1 MASTPDYAAAASI
14 FALNPATVK
23 LVKLPLDQIMIDA
36 GDFSRSTTFTPYF
49 DISYDISPKVHF
61 KNQTF
66 SDYLEHNK
74 FSSYGFGAAYHPWTI
89 ENKSTIGF
97 DYKPASWIT
106 AHILT
111 GFAYRYVRVSAGE
124 ERNEYQVVDRR
135 DLSIGSTANDRFA
148 GPFNSSLP
156 FQYYQNG
163 NYGDTGLF
171 WLSDINLGRHLST
184 TVGVRYDHYTPDFM
198 GQDDQDTHLTHA
210 TASNNAVTYNASVS
224 YQLPFNLRPYFT
236 AATSRFLDLGQ
247 GNEIDYAQILNNT
260 YIAKSDLY
268 EGGIKTSAVENKV
281 FASLSIFRQQR
292 SSFNN
297 QSRSEDYFRTTGVE
311 AEARAF
317 LFKRLSLTG
326 TFTYQNPLQLNV
338 PFLLGI
344 PPNLLG
350 LTPQQAYGGR
360 FIGDAGIFGLKA
372 PFGVGG
378 QPHFVISPFATVNV
392 TKYAG
397 FTIGTTWVS
406 SVKTGYVSDVTLPSY
421 FLTRG
426 SVFYQRGHHLIN
438 VGINNMFDKVYF
450 QSQYLFWDVFI
461 KPGALRT
468 ASLTYSFSF

>member
-1 MASTPDYAAAASI
+1 
-14 FALNPATVK
+14 
-23 LVKLPLDQIMIDA
+23 
-36 GDFSRSTTFTPYF
+36 
-49 DISYDISPKVHF
+49 
-61 KNQTF
+61 
-66 SDYLEHNK
+66 
-74 FSSYGFGAAYHPWTI
+74 
-89 ENKSTIGF
+89 
-97 DYKPASWIT
+97 
-106 AHILT
+106 
-111 GFAYRYVRVSAGE
+111 
-124 ERNEYQVVDRR
+124 
-135 DLSIGSTANDRFA
+135 
-148 GPFNSSLP
+148 
-156 FQYYQNG
+156 
-163 NYGDTGLF
+163 
-171 WLSDINLGRHLST
+171 
-184 TVGVRYDHYTPDFM
+184 M

-224 YQLPFNLRPYFT
+224 YRLPFNLRPYFT

-268 EGGIKTSAVENKV
+268 EGGIKTSALENKV
-281 FASLSIFRQQR
+281 FASVSIFRQQR

-297 QSRSEDYFRTTGVE
+297 QSRTEDYFRTTGVE

-344 PPNLLG
+344 PPDLLG

-378 QPHFVISPFATVNV
+378 QPHYVISPFATVNV
-392 TKYAG
+392 TKNAG
-397 FTIGTTWVS
+397 FTFGTTWVA
-406 SVKTGYVSDVTLPSY
+406 SVNTGYVSDVKLPSY

-426 SVFYQRGHHLIN
+426 SVFYQRGHNLLN

-468 ASLTYSFSF
+468 ASLTYSYSF